1 MPADRTR
8 STPTPAQLR
17 VWREYIETVAALRR
31 TLDGRMLSESGM
43 SSGDYAVLLA
53 LSEAP
58 RRTLRSSEL
67 ADAVG
72 WERSRLSHHLKRM
85 ERRGLITRDASEA
98 EARGVEVAI
107 TAAGLELF
115 RAGSVPHLRA
125 VKELFVDALSPQQL
139 DDAGGIAA
147 ALRRTTGDTPG
158 LRD

>member
-8 STPTPAQLR
+8 TTPTPAQLR
-17 VWREYIETVAALRR
+17 VWRAYIETADALRR

-72 WERSRLSHHLKRM
+72 WERSRLSHRLKRM

-158 LRD
+158 FRD

>member
-1 MPADRTR
+1 MNALSPMNAHMPLK
-8 STPTPAQLR
+8 PTPVLER
-17 VWREYIETVAALRR
+17 DVTPE
-31 TLDGRMLSESGM
+31 G
-43 SSGDYAVLLA
+43 GDYEVV
-53 LSEAP
+53 
-58 RRTLRSSEL
+58 RRAIEKISLDYRDQPSLEEL

-72 WERSRLSHHLKRM
+72 WERSRLSHHLRRM
-85 ERRGLITRDASEA
+85 EGRGLIMRDASEA

-115 RAGSVPHLRA
+115 RVGSVPHLRA

-147 ALRRTTGDTPG
+147 ALRRKEGDTPG

>member
-17 VWREYIETVAALRR
+17 VWREYIETADALRR

-85 ERRGLITRDASEA
+85 ERRDHITRDASEA

>member
-8 STPTPAQLR
+8 TTPTPAQLR
-17 VWREYIETVAALRR
+17 VWREYIETADALRR

-72 WERSRLSHHLKRM
+72 WERSRLSHHLRRM
-85 ERRGLITRDASEA
+85 EGRGLIMRDASEA

-115 RAGSVPHLRA
+115 RAGSVSHLRA

>member
-17 VWREYIETVAALRR
+17 VWREYIETADALRR

-43 SSGDYAVLLA
+43 SSGDYSVLLA

-72 WERSRLSHHLKRM
+72 WERSRLSHRLKRM

-158 LRD
+158 FRD